1 MWTPEQLLHDDVV
14 AALRHG
20 GFSATE
26 IEFLGWLS
34 YTAAALNNSKNP
46 VKAATTL
53 LAKDTIDR
61 NVEKFMEKKKESVAP
76 NVMDAID
83 EAARKTRKKLRTIAD
98 WQKELEAETTPK
110 KKRAVEDG
118 HDGAAE

>member
-1 MWTPEQLLHDDVV
+1 
-14 AALRHG
+14 
-20 GFSATE
+20 
-26 IEFLGWLS
+26 
-34 YTAAALNNSKNP
+34 
-46 VKAATTL
+46 
-53 LAKDTIDR
+53 
-61 NVEKFMEKKKESVAP
+61 MEKKKESVAP

-110 KKRAVEDG
+110 KKPAAEDG